1 MVGHLGATTVTTV
14 HYTASRNVGAKAAEG
29 MMRDLLRLFEVAPVN
44 RAVLE
49 GALDLGFADFESAVL
64 HEAGRLVGAGAL
76 TTRDPAG
83 FLKASLR
90 VYAPDALVAALD
102 VGEGGLKRP
111 ERLARRPLIRL
122 RSSGLAYPDSGKAT
136 RGKRNCPHG
145 HFCPQRKRSRL
156 HAPGEVHDHG
166 GRRP

>member
-1 MVGHLGATTVTTV
+1 MNVLFDTNVVLDALLDREPWADAAVALFDRVESGDLAGHLGATTVTTI
-14 HYTASRNVGAKAAEG
+14 HYIASRNVGAKAAEG

-102 VGEGGLKRP
+102 T
-111 ERLARRPLIRL
+111 
-122 RSSGLAYPDSGKAT
+122 GK
-136 RGKRNCPHG
+136 
-145 HFCPQRKRSRL
+145 
-156 HAPGEVHDHG
+156 
-166 GRRP
+166 

>member
-1 MVGHLGATTVTTV
+1 MNVLFDTNVVLDALLDREPWVDAAVALFDRVESGDMVGHLGATTVTTV
-14 HYTASRNVGAKAAEG
+14 RYIASRNVSAGAAEE

-49 GALDLGFADFESAVL
+49 GALGLGFADFEDAVL
-64 HEAGRLVGAGAL
+64 HEAGRLVGAGAI

-102 VGEGGLKRP
+102 TG
-111 ERLARRPLIRL
+111 
-122 RSSGLAYPDSGKAT
+122 
-136 RGKRNCPHG
+136 RG
-145 HFCPQRKRSRL
+145 S
-156 HAPGEVHDHG
+156 
-166 GRRP
+166 